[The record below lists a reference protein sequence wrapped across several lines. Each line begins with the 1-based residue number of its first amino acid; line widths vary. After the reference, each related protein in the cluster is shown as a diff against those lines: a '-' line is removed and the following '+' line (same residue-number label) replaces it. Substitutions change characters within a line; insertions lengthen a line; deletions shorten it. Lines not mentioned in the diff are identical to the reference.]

1 MGIYVWGTGCGA
13 SELIDRG
20 LAPERIAAFVESSP
34 DSAVFL
40 GRPVLAPEVVPVAQ
54 CDLMIVTTRHVENIA
69 EKCANLGIPA
79 ERRLYLKN
87 SVSLLDRNANSRDTA
102 YQILGKELAEKLLT
116 RHHIIPTPSQ
126 LRDTR
131 LTGQERENDYVRT
144 GTLELLCRCLEDVP
158 GAAAELGVYRGQFAR
173 CLNRLLPDRT
183 LYLFDSFQGFDNA
196 AGAGEAI
203 QAAHEKTSVE
213 QVLAVMPNP
222 ERVVLKPGFFP
233 ESLEGLEET
242 FCFVSLDVDFEP
254 ATLAGLRYFWPRL
267 SPGGY
272 LMLHDWGNPF
282 LPGPALAL
290 ARYQAELGRRLPAA
304 PIPDLNGTLVLC
316 KM

>member
-13 SELIDRG
+13 SELMERG
-20 LAPERIAAFVESSP
+20 LTPEMISAFVESKP
-34 DSAVFL
+34 DSPAFL
-40 GRPVLAPEVVPVAQ
+40 GRPVLPPEAVPVSQ
-54 CDLMIVTTRHVENIA
+54 CDLMIVTTRHVEDI
-69 EKCANLGIPA
+69 KCARLGIPA

-87 SVSLLDRNANSRDTA
+87 SVSLSDRNANSRDTA

-116 RHHIIPTPSQ
+116 HHHIIPTPSQ

-131 LTGQERENDYVRT
+131 LMEQERENDYVRT
-144 GTLELLCRCLEDVP
+144 GTLELLCRRLEDVP
-158 GAAAELGVYRGQFAR
+158 GAAVELGVYRGQFAR
-173 CLNRLLPDRT
+173 SINRLLPDRT
-183 LYLFDSFQGFDNA
+183 LYLFDSFQGFDRA

-203 QAAHEKTSVE
+203 QAAHEKTSAE

-267 SPGGY
+267 SSGGY
-272 LMLHDWGNPF
+272 LMLHDWGNPG
-282 LPGPALAL
+282 LPGPAMAL
-290 ARYQAELGRRLPAA
+290 NRYQMELSRRLPAV

>member
-1 MGIYVWGTGCGA
+1 MNIPEILVANGTGA
-13 SELIDRG
+13 VLVSFLLLLRVRG
-20 LAPERIAAFVESSP
+20 E
-34 DSAVFL
+34 
-40 GRPVLAPEVVPVAQ
+40 G
-54 CDLMIVTTRHVENIA
+54 
-69 EKCANLGIPA
+69 
-79 ERRLYLKN
+79 KN
-87 SVSLLDRNANSRDTA
+87 SVGTELFCRMLVVTLLAQATETLSFLLD
-102 YQILGKELAEKLLT
+102 G
-116 RHHIIPTPSQ
+116 
-126 LRDTR
+126 
-131 LTGQERENDYVRT
+131 
-144 GTLELLCRCLEDVP
+144 VP

-173 CLNRLLPDRT
+173 CVNRLLPDRT
-183 LYLFDSFQGFDNA
+183 LYLFDSFQGFDQA

-203 QAAHEKTSVE
+203 QAAHEKTSAE

-272 LMLHDWGNPF
+272 LMLHDWGNPG